1 MKKKEEI
8 EGEKK
13 EPEKKTL
20 FSFGNPNSIFGGGGG
35 TGGFSLNAG
44 SNTNMGFNLNS
55 FSSSGF
61 GTGSTNQF
69 SGLFKTSEKNENDA
83 EGEATVEPDNVG
95 FTGKERPNFE
105 KPKDPVTT
113 GEEEEEAIFEAQKAR
128 LYKFLNGNWTP
139 HASGSIKINK
149 NRTNEK
155 SRLIFRKE
163 GGLLLGM
170 NASIYTGM
178 KGTKQG
184 EKSVVFTAQNA
195 TDEDT
200 ALSTYSIRFFSAL
213 DADKFL
219 NLLNDCGKK

>member
-1 MKKKEEI
+1 
-8 EGEKK
+8 
-13 EPEKKTL
+13 L
-20 FSFGNPNSIFGGGGG
+20 FSFGNPNTSIFGNSG
-35 TGGFSLNAG
+35 TGFSLNTG
-44 SNTNMGFNLNS
+44 SNTNVGFNLNS
-55 FSSSGF
+55 FSSGGGF

-69 SGLFKTSEKNENDA
+69 SGLFNTSEKSEND

-95 FTGKERPNFE
+95 FTGKERPNLE

-113 GEEEEEAIFEAQKAR
+113 GEEEEDALFEAQKTR
-128 LYKFLNGNWTP
+128 LYKFLNNSWTP

-149 NRTNEK
+149 NRTNDK

-170 NASIYTGM
+170 NASIYQGM

-195 TDEDT
+195 TDQDPN
-200 ALSTYSIRFFSAL
+200 LLTYSIRFFSAL

-219 NLLNDCGKK
+219 VLLNDYGKK